1 MADTKIKTIVDHI
14 GRTVVG
20 KVTKDT
26 KESITLYNPVIIH
39 VQPDPQSGQLQVQSF
54 PYIFMEFLKDKD
66 KNNWTFA
73 KSAISVSDVELDER
87 IITQY
92 ENINNPQPPIQETQQ
107 GAGQEP
113 EVIKLF
119 DDEEEVTSTQPP
131 AAHTCCDTSSSSSSS
146 CDTSSSCC

>member
-1 MADTKIKTIVDHI
+1 MADKEIKTIVDHI

-20 KVTKDT
+20 KIT
-26 KESITLYNPVIIH
+26 KETEDSITLFNPVIIH

-66 KNNWTFA
+66 KNNWTFN

-92 ENINNPQPPIQETQQ
+92 ENINNPQPPIQDLQQ
-107 GAGQEP
+107 GTGQEP

-119 DDEEEVTSTQPP
+119 DDDEEVTTPGTTNQPGKNP
-131 AAHTCCDTSSSSSSS
+131 EDTK
-146 CDTSSSCC
+146 

>member
-1 MADTKIKTIVDHI
+1 MADKKPTIKTIIDHI

-20 KVTKDT
+20 SVVKEDT
-26 KESITLYNPVIIH
+26 KTITLFNPVIVH

-66 KNNWTFA
+66 KNNWTFY
-73 KSAISVSDVELDER
+73 KTAISTSDVELDDR

-92 ENINNPQPPIQETQQ
+92 ENINNPQPPIQETP
-107 GAGQEP
+107 AEEP

-119 DDEEEVTSTQPP
+119 DD
-131 AAHTCCDTSSSSSSS
+131 
-146 CDTSSSCC
+146 

>member
-1 MADTKIKTIVDHI
+1 MADKQIKTIVDHI

-20 KVTKDT
+20 KVEKDT
-26 KESITLYNPVIIH
+26 KDSITLFNPVIIH
-39 VQPDPQSGQLQVQSF
+39 VQPDQATGQLQVQSF

-73 KSAISVSDVELDER
+73 KSSISVSDVELDER

-92 ENINNPQPPIQETQQ
+92 ENINNPQPPIQQPQQ
-107 GAGQEP
+107 GTGQEP

-119 DDEEEVTSTQPP
+119 DDDEEVAPSTTAPP
-131 AAHTCCDTSSSSSSS
+131 ES
-146 CDTSSSCC
+146 CAPVDACGSSSCC